1 MFASG
6 GATVPLILLASSAV
20 FSANTLATDL
30 DKVISGNDEG
40 RNVLK
45 GIFQGGLGDSAGAF
59 VYEGANFVSG
69 VAGSG
74 DAFKELAEKGIV
86 VGISQDSRSVVSSI
100 NKDFGKNIVSGII
113 NSSKSVLPKTVE
125 GVSVA
130 TVGKEVGKGL
140 GSVKDKVI
148 NATIDTTKTHVENSL
163 KNTVDG
169 AKINQVQ
176 SIIDVINQQNKE
188 RQFVSNLG
196 SL

>member
-1 MFASG
+1 MS
-6 GATVPLILLASSAV
+6 
-20 FSANTLATDL
+20 
-30 DKVISGNDEG
+30 
-40 RNVLK
+40 
-45 GIFQGGLGDSAGAF
+45 
-59 VYEGANFVSG
+59 
-69 VAGSG
+69 
-74 DAFKELAEKGIV
+74 
-86 VGISQDSRSVVSSI
+86 GIS
-100 NKDFGKNIVSGII
+100 
-113 NSSKSVLPKTVE
+113 NSSKSVLPKTAE

-130 TVGKEVGKGL
+130 TVGKEVGIGL